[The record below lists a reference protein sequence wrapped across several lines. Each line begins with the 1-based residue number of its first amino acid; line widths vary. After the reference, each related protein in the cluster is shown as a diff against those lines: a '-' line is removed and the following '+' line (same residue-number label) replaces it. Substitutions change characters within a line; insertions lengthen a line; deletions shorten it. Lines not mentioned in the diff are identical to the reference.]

1 MRLTYFQF
9 SYEIINIHDRT
20 RGTHTQPRHCDCD
33 TRHLPTPSKSPQA
46 QAQPSVTS
54 RSHCAH
60 TPPGHPYHEPGGAET
75 KGRCA
80 SACSIVRIR
89 WRLRR
94 SYHHFTPHP
103 ALPPSST
110 SGSCSSSTP
119 HHGSPCLVSGGACWP
134 QSAPSQPT
142 SHAHAERWQLP
153 WPGKG

>member
-1 MRLTYFQF
+1 M
-9 SYEIINIHDRT
+9 IAH
-20 RGTHTQPRHCDCD
+20 GAHTQPRHCDCD
-33 TRHLPTPSKSPQA
+33 TRRHDTTHTLTAVAPQA
-46 QAQPSVTS
+46 QAQASVTS

-60 TPPGHPYHEPGGAET
+60 APPGHPYHEPGGAET

-94 SYHHFTPHP
+94 SNHHFTPHP

-119 HHGSPCLVSGGACWP
+119 HHGSPCLVSGGAC
-134 QSAPSQPT
+134 
-142 SHAHAERWQLP
+142 
-153 WPGKG
+153 